1 MTITAAIEHLEKL
14 KGRLSNTRAF
24 FIDRLNEWI
33 QLAQTTASTVLATQV
48 PDGIDQ
54 TEWMAQVDYTISLIG
69 AQLLGGE
76 ASGIL
81 LYLGREQT
89 SLEGF
94 TSVLGQIT
102 AGEVTM
108 GDIEA
113 YVTAGLE
120 GDPLGKSDITE
131 EDRARSALETAFII
145 RKAIASGRSN
155 RDEAV
160 SAFIN
165 QRTGETV
172 KEYYPAILQA
182 WIEIFS
188 VVAFED
194 MRRYVAQVAKE
205 F

>member
-69 AQLLGGE
+69 AKLLGGE

>member
-131 EDRARSALETAFII
+131 EDRARSGLETAFII